1 MNLSKNLTIAE
12 FEASPTA
19 TRLGIENKM
28 NDEQLE
34 NARLV
39 AEKIFQPLRE
49 YRGKPIRLNSGF
61 RSEKLNKKIGGSTTS
76 QHSKGQA
83 IDVPLTAQEFHW
95 VKDNLPFDQLIAE
108 FPVNGN
114 PQWVHIS
121 YSKSQQRK
129 QVLVAKKVNGKTKYF
144 KYKDVKDLY

>member
-1 MNLSKNLTIAE
+1 MNLSKNLTVAE

-28 NDEQLE
+28 NEEQLH
-34 NARLV
+34 NAQLL
-39 AEKIFQPLRE
+39 ALKIFQPLRE
-49 YRGKPIRLNSGF
+49 YRGKPIKLNSGF

-83 IDVPLTAQEFHW
+83 IDVPLTAEEFYW
-95 VKDNLPFDQLIAE
+95 VKDNLPFDQLIWE
-108 FPVNGN
+108 FGTDEQ

-121 YSKSQQRK
+121 YSQSQQRK
-129 QVLVAKKVNGKTKYF
+129 QVLKAVKVNGKTKYLKF
-144 KYKDVKDLY
+144 K